1 MSPSIRVLLIEDNP
15 IEARLTQKWL
25 DNANGDCFQVEW
37 VERMEQGLDRL
48 TRSGIDLILSDLN
61 LPDSEGLDTF
71 MKLHAQFPAV
81 PIVVLT
87 GKDDEA
93 LGALAVASGAQD
105 YLVKQQLDVTKL
117 ARVLQL
123 TLIRHRVHEHQ
134 RNKPLAD
141 KSSRVIGFLGAKGG
155 VGTTT
160 VAVNVATALAK
171 QQESVILAEMRPS
184 FGTLAYLLRQ
194 EPKERNLR
202 TLFDRFPGG
211 FSEEDVVA
219 RLCKGPSGSRV
230 LFGPQQGDQ
239 YKELDSG
246 HVEALVKLL
255 AKMADFVIL
264 DFPSQPSSATQAATS
279 RCNFVAVVTERELG
293 SVQSGKV
300 TLDQL
305 QAWGVG
311 GDSTCAVVV
320 NRNEYL
326 KPIELNEIRS
336 RLGCEIVGLIPLAT
350 SANLETSIVRAQEV
364 AASFVELGREFAA
377 SKLVGVKV

>member
-25 DNANGDCFQVEW
+25 DNTNGDSFQVEW
-37 VERMEQGLDRL
+37 VERMDQGLDRL
-48 TRSGIDLILSDLN
+48 TRTGIDLVLSDLN

-71 MKLHAQFPAV
+71 LRLHTQSPSV

-123 TLIRHRVHEHQ
+123 TLMRHRVHENQ
-134 RNKPLAD
+134 RSKPRTERL
-141 KSSRVIGFLGAKGG
+141 SRVIGFLGAKGG
-155 VGTTT
+155 AGTTT

-171 QQESVILAEMRPS
+171 QQESVILAEVRPS

-211 FSEEDVVA
+211 FSEEDVLA

-230 LFGPQQGDQ
+230 LFGPQQEDA

-246 HVEALVKLL
+246 QTEALVKLL
-255 AKMADFVIL
+255 SKMADFVIL
-264 DFPSQPSSATQAATS
+264 DLPSQPSCATQAAVS
-279 RCNFVAVVTERELG
+279 RCNAVAVVTERELG

-305 QAWGVG
+305 QSWGVG

-320 NRNEYL
+320 SRNEYL
-326 KPIELNEIRS
+326 KPIELDEIS
-336 RLGCEIVGLIPLAT
+336 ARLGCEIVGTIPLAT

-364 AASFVELGREFAA
+364 AASFAELGKSFAT
-377 SKLVGVKV
+377 SKLAEIKV